1 MSFLNASSDLQR
13 DRLNDPDFD
22 KESCKRSIR
31 DQNQTAWAMFDEAL
45 ELDPRYFN
53 AIAFAI
59 LSAVAENDVVRLRAL
74 IQRIPADA
82 VPLFAEPLLAAIEG
96 DHEPLRRLFA
106 FYEENREQYK
116 IPALW
121 FTVGYWWAKEY
132 EKHIR
137 WYEVRE
143 REFSTLYFAN
153 FNIAMKPNYWEK
165 LEAWSVADSE
175 QVAHRQQLLRDHRSR
190 IEQITSKM
198 VL

>member
-1 MSFLNASSDLQR
+1 VRNL
-13 DRLNDPDFD
+13 
-22 KESCKRSIR
+22 
-31 DQNQTAWAMFDEAL
+31 AL
-45 ELDPRYFN
+45 FEQGG
-53 AIAFAI
+53 
-59 LSAVAENDVVRLRAL
+59 ENDAVRLRAV

-82 VPLFAEPLLAAIEG
+82 LPLFAEPYLAAIEG

-116 IPALW
+116 TPTLR
-121 FTVGYWWAKEY
+121 FTKGYWWAKEY
-132 EKHIR
+132 ENHIR
-137 WYEVRE
+137 WWKIRE
-143 REFSTLYFAN
+143 REFNVLYFVN
-153 FNIAMKPNYWEK
+153 SDIAMKPNYWEK